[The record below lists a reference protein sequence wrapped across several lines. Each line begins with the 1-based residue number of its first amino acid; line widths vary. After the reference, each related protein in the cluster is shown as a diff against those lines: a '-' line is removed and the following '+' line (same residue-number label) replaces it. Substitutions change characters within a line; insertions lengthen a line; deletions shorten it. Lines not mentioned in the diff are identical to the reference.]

1 MKLDDPRITTY
12 LPVAILIAFALAQI
26 DRAYRHDESPWNGSG
41 FGMFS
46 TNDHGAFRTVQ
57 VTAIADDG
65 ERRVRIPAELRR
77 LHLRARDHPTH
88 ARLMRLALA
97 LEDQAPGAS
106 ALRIEVWRAL
116 FDPDDLR
123 PSRQKL
129 SEVLLERGP

>member
-1 MKLDDPRITTY
+1 MRQRLVP
-12 LPVAILIAFALAQI
+12 LLAPAALAVLAIAQVVLV
-26 DRAYRHDESPWNGSG
+26 HTTNLSPWKGGG

-97 LEDQAPGAS
+97 LEDQAPEAS

-129 SEVLLERGP
+129 TEVLLERGP